1 MRASSIIISIL
12 FKTGQILYCLVHIR
26 DNQFIIIDDRSL
38 LRRNRIVIA
47 TFKIFIT
54 DKRYPLCIK
63 TVTISNQEMSPSTR
77 EVSFTETSLFNITQS
92 GAFPFLKQ
100 LLYYPVGTCHHFV
113 HSIKNSTQRGFVS
126 CIFQCSKCWKITG
139 LSPHNV
145 ARGTLFPKQF
155 ASIYSFLMKSFIQC
169 IYSINSLQ
177 VIGKISRCSSISLW
191 LHIKEV
197 TARTHKQCGR
207 HRKK

>member
-1 MRASSIIISIL
+1 
-12 FKTGQILYCLVHIR
+12 
-26 DNQFIIIDDRSL
+26 
-38 LRRNRIVIA
+38 
-47 TFKIFIT
+47 
-54 DKRYPLCIK
+54 
-63 TVTISNQEMSPSTR
+63 MSPSTS

-177 VIGKISRCSSISLW
+177 VIGKISRCIASPSGCTSRKSLQELISNVAD
-191 LHIKEV
+191 IAKNNIFFS
-197 TARTHKQCGR
+197 
-207 HRKK
+207 